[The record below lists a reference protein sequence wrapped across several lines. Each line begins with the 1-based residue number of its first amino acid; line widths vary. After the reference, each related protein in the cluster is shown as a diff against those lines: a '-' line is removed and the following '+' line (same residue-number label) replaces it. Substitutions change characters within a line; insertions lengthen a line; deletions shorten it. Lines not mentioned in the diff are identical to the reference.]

1 VDPHPNAHWGGT
13 TVAAVDQQRKR
24 RKAARATVPKN
35 GGATA
40 NGAISAADLQDLLE
54 GLKGATRGELS
65 LRLSARKAGIVGE
78 LAKAF
83 NELADMRE
91 KTTKELVQVSNVVG
105 REGKLSERAQLR
117 NAQGSWAM
125 SIDAINSLIDDLVRP
140 TREVGRVLDAVAE
153 GDLSQKMVLQIEG
166 QPVKGEFA
174 RIGATVNAMVDQLSA
189 FAAEVTRVSR
199 EVGTEGQ
206 LGGQA
211 RVKGVSGVRT

>member
-1 VDPHPNAHWGGT
+1 
-13 TVAAVDQQRKR
+13 
-24 RKAARATVPKN
+24 
-35 GGATA
+35 
-40 NGAISAADLQDLLE
+40 
-54 GLKGATRGELS
+54 
-65 LRLSARKAGIVGE
+65 VGE

-91 KTTKELVQVSNVVG
+91 KTTKELVRVSNVVG

-140 TREVGRVLDAVAE
+140 TREVGRLLDAVAE
-153 GDLSQKMVLQIEG
+153 GDLSQKTVLQIEG

-206 LGGQA
+206 LGGQT